1 MKQDQKLMKS
11 LRIDADCI
19 LRGANTIKKSG
30 SALTIEKKKDT
41 EKRKKQGKTKHPLN
55 VVVSSKLDFD
65 YNRLDFFKNSE
76 TTKLIFTNST
86 SKNKIEKA
94 KRYAQV
100 IRVKSKNAKVDVKE
114 VIKILKTKFKC
125 GNILLEGGG
134 ELNFSMLKNNLID
147 EIYMT
152 ICPYIFGGETGISS
166 FGGEGFKKE
175 DIKSLKLLSIKKNN
189 FEELF
194 LHYKVLKNK
203 GVSFDE
209 NK

>member
-1 MKQDQKLMKS
+1 M
-11 LRIDADCI
+11 
-19 LRGANTIKKSG
+19 
-30 SALTIEKKKDT
+30 
-41 EKRKKQGKTKHPLN
+41 
-55 VVVSSKLDFD
+55 
-65 YNRLDFFKNSE
+65 Y
-76 TTKLIFTNST
+76 
-86 SKNKIEKA
+86 
-94 KRYAQV
+94 
-100 IRVKSKNAKVDVKE
+100 VKE